1 MSEISRFAWWFFGVF
16 VVVASALINWK
27 KFFLF
32 ILVGVVFI
40 VAGFV
45 KHAKGSKHKKKSKKI
60 RKREEEIRRLRELDA
75 ERERI
80 RKRLEMH
87 RLQRKLK

>member
-1 MSEISRFAWWFFGVF
+1 MTEISRFTWWFFGVF
-16 VVVASALINWK
+16 VVVVSTMVNWK

-32 ILVGVVFI
+32 ILVGAVFI
-40 VAGFV
+40 ITGFV
-45 KHAKGSKHKKKSKKI
+45 KHLKGSRERQQKKTLKK
-60 RKREEEIRRLRELDA
+60 RNEEVMRLKRLES
-75 ERERI
+75 ERGRI